1 VRARAGQR
9 RRGLLDRPVVRL
21 GVEHAV
27 EAGRAQRRHR
37 GQPAVGLAQ
46 QRGQVVGGD
55 QALAEVDGRPEQRLQ
70 PADVVQ
76 EQLELAVVQRLAER
90 LDAVAELLEARDAG
104 EAVVE
109 VEPAVFSRTATPPGH
124 RAAQALGDLGREQAA
139 AALASR
145 RLSPTGRGRG
155 ASRYRDVEV
164 VLADLALD
172 RGLDDA
178 QHLLAQPRPAAA
190 EAEPDLVEV
199 EDLEAAHRDAAG
211 WAR

>member
-1 VRARAGQR
+1 VYGDDHRRPPPAVPARAGQR

-27 EAGRAQRRHR
+27 EAVGHKVAT
-37 GQPAVGLAQ
+37 GPAAVGLAQ

-109 VEPAVFSRTATPPGH
+109 VEPAVFSRTATPPGTVPH
-124 RAAQALGDLGREQAA
+124 RRSVISAASRRPRRS
-139 AALASR
+139 ASR
-145 RLSPTGRGRG
+145 RLSPIRKM
-155 ASRYRDVEV
+155 
-164 VLADLALD
+164 
-172 RGLDDA
+172 
-178 QHLLAQPRPAAA
+178 
-190 EAEPDLVEV
+190 
-199 EDLEAAHRDAAG
+199 
-211 WAR
+211 